1 LEELKKLYE
10 ELRAIPDEEVE
21 AREKL
26 WIKILKKHRESLN
39 EKQKK
44 IDTLIKDR
52 VGDLA
57 ELALDLNALKENLK
71 KQVNEKKKSDEN
83 SL

>member
-1 LEELKKLYE
+1 MEELKKLYE

-26 WIKILKKHRESLN
+26 WIKILKKNRESLN
-39 EKQKK
+39 NKQKK
-44 IDTLIKDR
+44 INSLLKDR

-57 ELALDLNALKENLK
+57 EIVLDLNTLKETLK
-71 KQVNEKKKSDEN
+71 KQINEKKKSSDK
-83 SL
+83 